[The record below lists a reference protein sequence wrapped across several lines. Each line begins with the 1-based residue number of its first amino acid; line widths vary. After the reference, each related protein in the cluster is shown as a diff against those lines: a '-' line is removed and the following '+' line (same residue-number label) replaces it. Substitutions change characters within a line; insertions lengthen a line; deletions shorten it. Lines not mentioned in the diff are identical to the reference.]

1 MKKYNEKSNV
11 IGNLIYK
18 KRKKLG
24 LSKSE
29 VCRKL
34 QLHAIYLDHTE
45 LYRMEEGIMVV
56 KDFELIGLCKV
67 LKIDFDE
74 LIKLID

>member
-1 MKKYNEKSNV
+1 MKKYNDKSNV

-18 KRKKLG
+18 QRKKLG

-29 VCRKL
+29 VCRRL

-45 LYRMEEGIMVV
+45 LYRIETGIMIV

-67 LKIDFDE
+67 LEISFDE
-74 LIKLID
+74 LNNLID